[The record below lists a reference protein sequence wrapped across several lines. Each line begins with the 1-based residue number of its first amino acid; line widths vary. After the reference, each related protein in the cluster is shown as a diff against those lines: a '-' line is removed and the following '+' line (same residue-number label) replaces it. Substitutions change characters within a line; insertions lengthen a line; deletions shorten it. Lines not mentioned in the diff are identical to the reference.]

1 MNEGPHPQRLATMTI
16 QLDPFAATSDPPRR
30 ADVPIDPL
38 HGLSAQ
44 LSDPCQCGWCAVVI
58 GEGKGPHRA
67 ALFCSRCEGHRGWMA
82 NEAHSFIAECVKK
95 FGKPT
100 KPIRIRRNN
109 AEGEQR

>member
-1 MNEGPHPQRLATMTI
+1 MTM
-16 QLDPFAATSDPPRR
+16 QLELFAGSVDSQGHER
-30 ADVPIDPL
+30 VPIDPL

-44 LSDPCQCGWCAVVI
+44 LSDPCQCGSCAVVI

-82 NEAHSFIAECVKK
+82 NEAHSFIAKVVKK

-109 AEGEQR
+109 SEGEQR

>member
-1 MNEGPHPQRLATMTI
+1 MTM
-16 QLDPFAATSDPPRR
+16 QLELFAGSVDSQGHERG
-30 ADVPIDPL
+30 PIDPL

-82 NEAHSFIAECVKK
+82 NEAHSFIAKVVKK

-100 KPIRIRRNN
+100 KPIKIRRNN
-109 AEGEQR
+109 SEGEQR